1 MMEDQVHGNLKL
13 GRMLGG
19 GNDQQQLHNELN
31 THPNDPHPS
40 ILLYVLLK
48 LHENSI
54 DYCGRGRQ
62 MIQHPTRK
70 GVF

>member
-1 MMEDQVHGNLKL
+1 MGTSNLD
-13 GRMLGG
+13 GCWGG
-19 GNDQQQLHNELN
+19 GNDQQQLNNELN

-54 DYCGRGRQ
+54 DYCKRGRQ

>member
-1 MMEDQVHGNLKL
+1 MGTSNLD
-13 GRMLGG
+13 GFWGE
-19 GNDQQQLHNELN
+19 GNDQQQLNNELN

-54 DYCGRGRQ
+54 DYCKRGRQ